1 MYYHIFTSK
10 FGDIALLANEQ
21 GLTELS
27 FQQGN
32 VPIDIKAEYQH
43 APEKF
48 AKVCQQ
54 LTEYFDGKRTEF
66 SVKLAPVGTQFQKQV
81 WRALQKIPFGNTCS
95 YGELANSIDNPKA
108 VRAVGTANGANKI
121 AIIIPCHRVIGANKT
136 LTGYAGGLDL
146 KAKLLSLEGADFKAK

>member
-1 MYYHIFTSK
+1 MYYHVVTSR

-21 GLTELS
+21 GLTGLS

-48 AKVCQQ
+48 TQVCQQ

-81 WRALQKIPFGNTCS
+81 WQALQKIPFGNTSS
-95 YGELANSIDNPKA
+95 YGELANSIGNPKA

-136 LTGYAGGLDL
+136 LTGYAGGLEL
-146 KAKLLSLEGADFKAK
+146 KAKLLFLEGADYLA